1 MNILFVSSEMSPL
14 AKSGG
19 LGDVVG
25 ALPKALRKLGHDARV
40 VMPLY
45 RGIRHRYAE
54 KLNFVRWSMIR
65 LGWRTMYSGLFTLEV
80 DGIPVYLI
88 DNEFYFGHDEL
99 YLEYSFDIERFS
111 FFQRAV
117 LEAMGEPMGFTPDI
131 LHLND
136 WQTGMIP
143 VLLEAHYKSQGYYP
157 NLPSL
162 MTIHNLKFQGIHG
175 REQIANL
182 LELPNRYMSEA
193 AILKDGVPNFLKSGI
208 VYANRVNTVS
218 PSYAEEI
225 LLDYYGEGL
234 NGLLGAQRWKLSG
247 ILNGIDTESFD
258 PETDRA
264 LIANYSKKA
273 FKRGKATCKKA
284 LQTELG
290 LPESA
295 DKPLL
300 VMITRLAEQKGID
313 LLIRIGDELLED
325 DLQLVVLGT
334 GDFLY
339 EEELRKMEQRHPTRM
354 RAKIEFDPTL
364 ARRLYA
370 AGDMLLMP
378 SLFEPCGLTQMVA
391 MRYGTVPIVRQ
402 TGGLIDT
409 VQPYNK
415 FENSGDGFAFLN
427 INAHELL
434 YTTKAAVSVYRNEP
448 KIWSDIVS
456 RGMSHDFSWA
466 KSAANYVYLYETI
479 VKEVN
484 T

>member
-1 MNILFVSSEMSPL
+1 
-14 AKSGG
+14 
-19 LGDVVG
+19 
-25 ALPKALRKLGHDARV
+25 
-40 VMPLY
+40 
-45 RGIRHRYAE
+45 
-54 KLNFVRWSMIR
+54 
-65 LGWRTMYSGLFTLEV
+65 
-80 DGIPVYLI
+80 
-88 DNEFYFGHDEL
+88 
-99 YLEYSFDIERFS
+99 
-111 FFQRAV
+111 
-117 LEAMGEPMGFTPDI
+117 
-131 LHLND
+131 
-136 WQTGMIP
+136 MIP

-175 REQIANL
+175 REQIADL

-334 GDFLY
+334 GDFS
-339 EEELRKMEQRHPTRM
+339 M
-354 RAKIEFDPTL
+354 R
-364 ARRLYA
+364 R
-370 AGDMLLMP
+370 
-378 SLFEPCGLTQMVA
+378 S
-391 MRYGTVPIVRQ
+391 
-402 TGGLIDT
+402 
-409 VQPYNK
+409 
-415 FENSGDGFAFLN
+415 
-427 INAHELL
+427 
-434 YTTKAAVSVYRNEP
+434 
-448 KIWSDIVS
+448 
-456 RGMSHDFSWA
+456 
-466 KSAANYVYLYETI
+466 
-479 VKEVN
+479 
-484 T
+484 